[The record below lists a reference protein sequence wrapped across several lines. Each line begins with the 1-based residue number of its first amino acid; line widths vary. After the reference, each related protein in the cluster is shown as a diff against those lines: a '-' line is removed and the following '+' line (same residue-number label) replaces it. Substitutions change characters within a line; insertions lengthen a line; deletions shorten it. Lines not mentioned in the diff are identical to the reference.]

1 MKKFAIALI
10 SLGAVIILL
19 QAAVVGSKHD
29 FNRPGQGRVCV
40 YCHTV
45 HGAKTSSNTYYL
57 WSRNYVPSGPF
68 VMYDGR
74 YTDPM
79 TNASY
84 HTYLCLSCHDGT
96 ITTTNLGQLN
106 IFGQLVTRNIG
117 TGVQDPPDITAPY
130 GSPPPAGAA
139 DTLTGS
145 HPVDM
150 DVAPGILPSSDFTAP
165 STWPGNNLPLFD
177 FSSQQAG
184 ADSVVTC
191 ATCHEPH
198 NVGTVVADLFL
209 RADTLNSQI
218 CTTCH
223 IK

>member
-1 MKKFAIALI
+1 MKKYIIGLLI
-10 SLGAVIILL
+10 LPLGVIFLH
-19 QAAVVGSKHD
+19 ATVVGSKHD
-29 FNRPGQGRVCV
+29 FNRPGTGRVCV

-45 HGAKTSSNTYYL
+45 HGARTSSNTYYL

-68 VMYDGR
+68 VMYDAS

-96 ITTTNLGQLN
+96 ITTTNLGELN
-106 IFGQLVTRNIG
+106 IFGALVTRTIG
-117 TGVQDPPDITAPY
+117 AGVQNPPDITAPY
-130 GSPPPAGAA
+130 GSPPVGGA

-145 HPVDM
+145 HPIDM
-150 DVAPGILPSSDFTAP
+150 DVAPGILPGSDFTP
-165 STWPGNNLPLFD
+165 PGIWPYPLFD
-177 FSSQQAG
+177 FSALEPG

-198 NVGTVVADLFL
+198 NIGTVIPEYFL
-209 RADTLNSQI
+209 RGDTTNSQI
-218 CTTCH
+218 CLDCH